1 MEFTDWIN
9 IRGNKYKL
17 HKDTGASQQL
27 VQYWAKKG
35 VPPAWVKKVSEA
47 TGFKPEQIRPD
58 IF

>member
-9 IRGNKYKL
+9 VRGNKYKL

-35 VPPAWVKKVSEA
+35 VPPQWVKKVSESTEIGRA
-47 TGFKPEQIRPD
+47 HV
-58 IF
+58 